1 MNENNYFILESKVAE
16 LETEINKL
24 KIENTEL
31 KNIIEFLKKN
41 SKI

>member
-24 KIENTEL
+24 KIENIEL
-31 KNIIEFLKKN
+31 QNIIEFLKKN